1 VLDYLAITSPIGKD
15 SLHYITIH
23 YRSFL

>member
-1 VLDYLAITSPIGKD
+1 LAITSPIGKD